1 MTIIFSYQ
9 YIQKVIKALSYN
21 DLLQLIP
28 KKWKKQLEQKS
39 FIDYLGNLDIV
50 KTTPVLNYFIPIL
63 SLKIKENMV
72 VNDGLTELNIMRNC
86 TE

>member
-9 YIQKVIKALSYN
+9 YIKKVIKGLSYN

-28 KKWKKQLEQKS
+28 KKWKKQIQEKS
-39 FIDYLGNLDIV
+39 FIDFVGNLDIV

-63 SLKIKENMV
+63 SDKIKENMRV
-72 VNDGLTELNIMRNC
+72 KAGLRQLNIMGNSG
-86 TE
+86 E